1 MPNDLQGRTQY
12 LELALFSQN
21 VVSALLDFVDKN
33 KQDRLEASLK
43 GALSSLD
50 AVNSRQLTKLVGE
63 PVAAFANYQQLKTL
77 KEVWTAADRDAAAG
91 MIRDLLEPQKPAAAK
106 KAEAERLLDL
116 FSKLQNRALRH
127 FQQPTKAA
135 MVL

>member
-1 MPNDLQGRTQY
+1 M
-12 LELALFSQN
+12 
-21 VVSALLDFVDKN
+21 LDFVDKN

-43 GALSSLD
+43 EALSSLD
-50 AVNSRQLTKLVGE
+50 AVNSGQLAKLVGE
-63 PVAAFANYQQLKTL
+63 RVAAFANYQQLKTL
-77 KEVWTAADRDAAAG
+77 KEVWTPSDRNAAAD
-91 MIRDLLEPQKPAAAK
+91 MIRNLLESQKSVAAK

-116 FSKLQNRALRH
+116 FSKLQNRALKQ